1 MYLTRRCRAC
11 CRPHTVGYDVAGVV
25 TTCGVGVTK
34 FKAGDHVFGM
44 LPHDHSG
51 ALAECVVP
59 CLQICMTVYLSSVLC
74 CCVCRLVAVNESYL
88 AKQPENLT
96 YDWRPVHDFN
106 TVTDTAMDY

>member
-1 MYLTRRCRAC
+1 M
-11 CRPHTVGYDVAGVV
+11 GYDVAGVV

-59 CLQICMTVYLSSVLC
+59 YLQQERLC
-74 CCVCRLVAVNESYL
+74 S
-88 AKQPENLT
+88 
-96 YDWRPVHDFN
+96 
-106 TVTDTAMDY
+106 